1 MKKILSFFT
10 AGLLALG
17 LIGCSGDLHNK
28 VLARLDLSAGAVP
41 GAFNGW
47 DNTTPWTSIDKDNGI
62 YTYEFDAEDAAID
75 WKVIT
80 VAGNWNSGAY
90 IAKTFA
96 AGSTDPVVLDYDD
109 MTGGGDNAKL
119 TGLEKGS
126 KYRLTIE
133 CTEDSKVQVKSL
145 EKLGAAAPDPTPFYL
160 DGYVLEGAFLS
171 TEWDPSLDYLFNNP
185 TLDKKTGILTYEVK
199 FTTTADDGYFG
210 IVKISDGS
218 RYHGA
223 IELEADPIE
232 LSYTADKMTSSQS
245 KGLKKGSPYKIIVT
259 TAPDGTVTGQIKTGS
274 SIKIVGVQLVNVD
287 DTEYPADT
295 AFAIGGAQ
303 IGWPANW
310 TDEMAKVDANGT
322 LSYALSK
329 PVQLFDKDAAITIV
343 IRPSDDNLGWAKRIA
358 KSYQADNG
366 DGSFSIPSSVE
377 FDETDYII
385 YADLSG
391 LKAGDD
397 VEWKLVHPTYT
408 ISVTGL
414 PADLNTKTMYF
425 TGDFNGW
432 KTPGDAA
439 TIEATVASGA
449 ISAVINLPTKD
460 GTLKVAGKFASTDW
474 TVPEITNA
482 AYENAEFTVT
492 KWPQTIKAVFKAENG
507 SGKNG
512 CDWTVE

>member
-41 GAFNGW
+41 GGFNGW

-96 AGSTDPVVLDYDD
+96 AGSTSPVVLDYDD

-126 KYRLTIE
+126 KYRLTVE

-171 TEWDPSLDYLFNNP
+171 SEWKPNLEYLFNAP
-185 TLDKKTGILTYEVK
+185 KLDKKTGILTYEVK
-199 FTTTADDGYFG
+199 FTASADDGYFG
-210 IVKISDGS
+210 IVKISDKS

-223 IELEADPIE
+223 IELDKDAIE
-232 LSYTADKMTSSQS
+232 LNYTADEMTSSKS
-245 KGLKKGSPYKIIVT
+245 VGIKKGSPYKIIVT
-259 TAPDGTVTGQIKTGS
+259 TAPDGTVTGQIKNGA
-274 SIKIVGVQLVNVD
+274 SIKIVGVQLVNLS
-287 DTEYPADT
+287 DTDYPADT
-295 AFAIGGAQ
+295 AFALGGEQ
-303 IGWPANW
+303 IGWPDWNA
-310 TDEMAKVDANGT
+310 EMAKVDANGT
-322 LSYALSK
+322 LSYALAN
-329 PVQLFDKDAAITIV
+329 PVQIFDKDATLSLL
-343 IRPSDDNLGWAKRIA
+343 IRTSNDEPGWSKRIA

-366 DGSFSIPSSVE
+366 NASISIPSTIE

-385 YADLSG
+385 YADLAG
-391 LKAGDD
+391 LNAGDD
-397 VEWKLVHPTYT
+397 VDWKIVHPSYT

-414 PADLNTKTMYF
+414 PAELNTKTMYF
-425 TGDFNGW
+425 TGDFNSW
-432 KTPGDAA
+432 KTPGDPE
-439 TIEATVASGA
+439 TIAATVANGA

-460 GTLKVAGKFASTDW
+460 GTLKVAGKFASTGW